1 METTDKYGLRLPA
14 GNENADVE
22 DLNYNAQKI
31 DALLREAI
39 IKDADA
45 SNTIAQTDY
54 FGLVKSDN
62 SFKKVAFSKIVEKQK
77 KRWAG

>member
-14 GNENADVE
+14 GKENADVE

-39 IKDADA
+39 IKDAMLL
-45 SNTIAQTDY
+45 T
-54 FGLVKSDN
+54 
-62 SFKKVAFSKIVEKQK
+62 
-77 KRWAG
+77 R